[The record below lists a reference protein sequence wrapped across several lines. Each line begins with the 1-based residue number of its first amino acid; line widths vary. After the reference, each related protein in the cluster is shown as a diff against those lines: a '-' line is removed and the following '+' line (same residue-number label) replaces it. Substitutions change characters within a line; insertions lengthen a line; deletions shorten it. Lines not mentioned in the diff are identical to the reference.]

1 MDMLLRIPPR
11 CRMEYVHLGL
21 NVDISEIWS
30 CVSDATDR
38 GIMNGSV
45 VLLSSLTTSWSSAC
59 FRTVVRAFVQK
70 FSS

>member
-1 MDMLLRIPPR
+1 
-11 CRMEYVHLGL
+11 MELERGHATA
-21 NVDISEIWS
+21 NTSKMQDISEIWS

-45 VLLSSLTTSWSSAC
+45 VLLSSLTTSWYSAC